1 MSNLSCGT
9 HVAEPSANKDC
20 RKLLNQFCRFL
31 PKLKLPIS
39 ADAKLPLTVFHLLFT
54 LFSTTSSLTLIDI
67 HSSGER
73 NVPCT
78 LSTPERILIQI
89 GKLKEMKVLSSL
101 LTSDS
106 RSRSMSP
113 FPLSHSAPGV
123 SNVTIEPRLS
133 NMRNPI
139 LTGKFSFISLV
150 ITLLEMRFVKITI

>member
-1 MSNLSCGT
+1 MCFT
-9 HVAEPSANKDC
+9 
-20 RKLLNQFCRFL
+20 
-31 PKLKLPIS
+31 
-39 ADAKLPLTVFHLLFT
+39 TVFATFPRQIYAIFAT
-54 LFSTTSSLTLIDI
+54 FPSISSFIHIILYNIFLDLNR

>member
-1 MSNLSCGT
+1 MCFT
-9 HVAEPSANKDC
+9 
-20 RKLLNQFCRFL
+20 
-31 PKLKLPIS
+31 
-39 ADAKLPLTVFHLLFT
+39 TVFATFPRQIYAIFAT
-54 LFSTTSSLTLIDI
+54 FPSISSFIHIILYNILTLIDI